1 MSLEKDQISEPFR
14 STFGWHIVQ
23 LLDKRV
29 ADKTEQA
36 KLNRAHRLLF
46 NRKFKEES
54 FKWIKE
60 MRDQAHIEIIEAE

>member
-1 MSLEKDQISEPFR
+1 M
-14 STFGWHIVQ
+14 Q

-36 KLNRAHRLLF
+36 KERAHRLLF

-60 MRDQAHIEIIEAE
+60 MREQAHIQIMTAE